1 MYIVYIL
8 YIKYIHIITQGGWM
22 MENVIE
28 LQHVHKSFKGF
39 QIKDFSINVKKGFV
53 TGFIGGNGA
62 GKSTTIKLIMNLL
75 QQDSGTVSVFGM
87 DYKKHEKEIKER
99 IGFVYDENVF
109 YEYVT
114 LKDMKRI
121 IKPAYKNW
129 DDDAFQRY
137 VTQFELPLNK
147 NMKTFSKGMKMKA
160 SLAIALAHHAELI
173 IMDEPTAGLDPIF
186 RRELLNILHELMQDE
201 DKTIFFSTHI
211 TTDLD
216 RIADYITFVHNGEH
230 IFTKEFYKIEEEY
243 AIVKGT
249 LNLLD
254 QETEREFVAIRKSNT
269 GFEALTADKNRV
281 ENIFGDSVIVEKPTL
296 EDIMYYTKKGW

>member
-1 MYIVYIL
+1 
-8 YIKYIHIITQGGWM
+8 

-75 QQDSGTVSVFGM
+75 KQDSGTVSVFGM

-269 GFEALTADKNRV
+269 GFEALTADKKRV